1 MIEEKPWDVNTRAEE
16 ILTRCR
22 RTLRMYKGVYK
33 SIGKPFEYREPTSE
47 EMLEAI
53 KIEAAKI
60 EAAKTENAKN
70 PPKTTKKPPK

>member
-60 EAAKTENAKN
+60 ENAKN
-70 PPKTTKKPPK
+70 PPKTTKKPLK